1 MKILLVHNQ
10 YSTTGGEDQALA
22 REKAMLIQ
30 WLGEENVFEYS
41 VSVNDYSKWQ
51 ILRSIFY
58 SRTQYRNVY
67 DLVKQ
72 HQIDIVHVH
81 NYFPV
86 LTASVFKAAKAAGA
100 KLVHTVHNYR
110 WWCISGNFY
119 RPTVGICTLCVDQKN
134 FWNGIKHRCYRN
146 SFLQSLVAKLAY
158 AYYKKIGV
166 FEWIDQCWVLT
177 QFQYQQLIK
186 LGVPANKLQLKP
198 NMLDAANYAPIA
210 TGAAADFPATRSATI
225 QALPNDQRSGF
236 LYIGRLDAEKGIEY
250 ILSEWV
256 KLSEQYQLTV
266 IGSGSLEAALKS
278 QYNQPNIIF
287 TGALPFDQ
295 VNQYLQKAQYTLQPS
310 LWYETM
316 GLTIIESMQQGT
328 PVIGFNIGTRPELI
342 EHTKTGFICTPNQF
356 IRTIQLAAHYP
367 DEDYD
372 AMVMNA
378 RAYAQNF
385 APDLIMAQQ
394 LHLYE
399 NLLSQ

>member
-22 REKAMLIQ
+22 REKAILKQ
-30 WLGEENVFEYS
+30 WLGEDNIFEYS

-58 SRTQYRNVY
+58 SRTQYRKVY
-67 DLVKQ
+67 DVVKQ

-146 SFLQSLVAKLAY
+146 SLLQSLVAKLAY

-166 FEWIDQCWVLT
+166 FQWIDQFWVLT

-198 NMLDAANYAPIA
+198 NMLDAANFD
-210 TGAAADFPATRSATI
+210 AAAP
-225 QALPNDQRSGF
+225 RSGF
-236 LYIGRLDAEKGIEY
+236 LYIGRLDPEKGIEY

-256 KLSEQYQLTV
+256 KLSQQYQLTV
-266 IGSGSLEAALKS
+266 IGSGSLEAALKR

-295 VNQYLQKAQYTLQPS
+295 VNQYLQKAQYTIQPS

-342 EHTKTGFICTPNQF
+342 EHGKTGFICTPNQF
-356 IRTIQLAAHYP
+356 IRTIQLAANYP
-367 DEDYD
+367 DNDYD

-378 RAYAQNF
+378 MAYAQNF

>member
-30 WLGEENVFEYS
+30 WLGEENIFEYS

-58 SRTQYRNVY
+58 SRTQYRKVY

-119 RPTVGICTLCVDQKN
+119 RPTVGICTLCVDQQN

-166 FEWIDQCWVLT
+166 FEWIDQFWVLT

-186 LGVPANKLQLKP
+186 LGVPVDKLQLKP
-198 NMLDAANYAPIA
+198 NILDP
-210 TGAAADFPATRSATI
+210 ATI
-225 QALPNDQRSGF
+225 QALPNAQRSGF

-256 KLSEQYQLTV
+256 KLSEQYQLTI
-266 IGSGSLEAALKS
+266 IGSGSLETALKS

-342 EHTKTGFICTPNQF
+342 EHGKTGFICTPHQF

-367 DEDYD
+367 DDDYD

-378 RAYAQNF
+378 RAFAQNF

>member
-22 REKAMLIQ
+22 REKAVLKQ

-51 ILRSIFY
+51 MLRSIFY
-58 SRTQYRNVY
+58 SRKQYRNVY

-119 RPTVGICTLCVDQKN
+119 RPAVGICTLCVDQKN

-166 FEWIDQCWVLT
+166 FEWIDQFWVLT

-198 NMLDAANYAPIA
+198 NMLDP
-210 TGAAADFPATRSATI
+210 ATI
-225 QALPNDQRSGF
+225 QALPNAQRNGF
-236 LYIGRLDAEKGIEY
+236 LYIGRLDTEKGIEY

-256 KLSEQYQLTV
+256 KLSEKYQLTV

-278 QYNQPNIIF
+278 QYYQPNIIF

-328 PVIGFNIGTRPELI
+328 PVIGFNIGTRLELI
-342 EHTKTGFICTPNQF
+342 EHKKTGFICTPNQF

-378 RAYAQNF
+378 KAYAQNF

>member
-22 REKAMLIQ
+22 REKAVLKQ

-51 ILRSIFY
+51 MLRSIFY
-58 SRTQYRNVY
+58 SRKQYRNLY

-119 RPTVGICTLCVDQKN
+119 RPAVGICTLCVDQKN

-166 FEWIDQCWVLT
+166 FEWIDQFWVLT

-186 LGVPANKLQLKP
+186 LGVPVDKLQLKP
-198 NMLDAANYAPIA
+198 NMLD
-210 TGAAADFPATRSATI
+210 PATV
-225 QALPNDQRSGF
+225 QALPNAQRRGF
-236 LYIGRLDAEKGIEY
+236 LYIGRLDPEKGIEY

-256 KLSEQYQLTV
+256 KLSEQYQLTI

>member
-22 REKAMLIQ
+22 REKAILKQ
-30 WLGEENVFEYS
+30 WLGEENVLEYV
-41 VSVNDYSKWQ
+41 VSVNDFSKWQ
-51 ILRSIFY
+51 LLSSIFY
-58 SRTQYRNVY
+58 SRKQYRKVY
-67 DLVKQ
+67 DLIKQ

-110 WWCISGNFY
+110 WWCIAGNFY
-119 RPTVGICTLCVDQKN
+119 RPAVGICTLCVDEKN
-134 FWNGIKHRCYRN
+134 FWNGIKHRCYRQ
-146 SFLQSLVAKLAY
+146 SFLQSLLAKMAF
-158 AYYKKIGV
+158 AYYKRIGV
-166 FEWIDQCWVLT
+166 FQWIDQFWVLT

-186 LGVPANKLQLKP
+186 MGVPVSKLQLKP
-198 NMLDAANYAPIA
+198 NMLDGA
-210 TGAAADFPATRSATI
+210 TLGAAAEFPASKPTAI
-225 QALPNDQRSGF
+225 QALPNAPRSGF
-236 LYIGRLDAEKGIEY
+236 LYIGRLDAEKGIEHV
-250 ILSEWV
+250 LAEWV
-256 KLSEQYQLTV
+256 KLPQNYQLTV
-266 IGSGSLEAALKS
+266 IGSGKLDETLKR

-287 TGALPFDQ
+287 TGSLPFDQ
-295 VNQYLQKAQYTLQPS
+295 VNQYLKTAQYTLQPS

-316 GLTIIESMQQGT
+316 GLTIIESMQHGT

-342 EHTKTGFICTPNQF
+342 EHGKTGFICAPNEL
-356 IRTIQLAAHYP
+356 IRTIQLAANYP
-367 DEDYD
+367 ADAYD
-372 AMVMNA
+372 AMVLNA
-378 RAYAQNF
+378 RTYAQNF

>member
-22 REKAMLIQ
+22 REKAILKQ
-30 WLGEENVFEYS
+30 WLGQENVLEYS

-58 SRTQYRNVY
+58 SRTQYRKVY
-67 DLVKQ
+67 DVVKQ

-186 LGVPANKLQLKP
+186 LGVPVDKLQLKP
-198 NMLDAANYAPIA
+198 NMLDP
-210 TGAAADFPATRSATI
+210 ATI
-225 QALPNDQRSGF
+225 QALPNAQRNGF
-236 LYIGRLDAEKGIEY
+236 LYIGRLDTEKGIEY
-250 ILSEWV
+250 ILSEWI
-256 KLSEQYQLTV
+256 KLSEKYQLTV

-342 EHTKTGFICTPNQF
+342 EHKKTGFICTPNQF

-367 DEDYD
+367 DNDYD

-378 RAYAQNF
+378 REYAQNF

>member
-30 WLGEENVFEYS
+30 WLGEENIFEYS

-119 RPTVGICTLCVDQKN
+119 RPTVGICTLCVDQQN

-166 FEWIDQCWVLT
+166 FEWIDQFWVLT

-186 LGVPANKLQLKP
+186 LGVPVDKLQLKP
-198 NMLDAANYAPIA
+198 NILDP
-210 TGAAADFPATRSATI
+210 ATI
-225 QALPNDQRSGF
+225 QALPNAQRSGF

-256 KLSEQYQLTV
+256 KLSEQYQLTI
-266 IGSGSLEAALKS
+266 IGSGSLETALKS

-342 EHTKTGFICTPNQF
+342 EHGKTGFICTPHQF

-367 DEDYD
+367 DDDYD

-378 RAYAQNF
+378 RAFAQNF

>member
-22 REKAMLIQ
+22 REKAVLKQ

-51 ILRSIFY
+51 MLRSIFY
-58 SRTQYRNVY
+58 SRKQYRNLY

-119 RPTVGICTLCVDQKN
+119 RPAVGICTLCVDQKN

-166 FEWIDQCWVLT
+166 FEWIDQFWVLT

-186 LGVPANKLQLKP
+186 LGVPVDKLQLKP
-198 NMLDAANYAPIA
+198 NMLDP
-210 TGAAADFPATRSATI
+210 ATI
-225 QALPNDQRSGF
+225 QAVPNAQRRGF
-236 LYIGRLDAEKGIEY
+236 LYIGRLDPEKGIEY

-256 KLSEQYQLTV
+256 KLSEKYQLTV

-342 EHTKTGFICTPNQF
+342 EHKKTGFICTPNQF

-367 DEDYD
+367 DNDYD

-378 RAYAQNF
+378 RVYAQNF

>member
-22 REKAMLIQ
+22 REKAILKQ
-30 WLGEENVFEYS
+30 WLGEENVFEYT

-51 ILRSIFY
+51 MLRSIFY
-58 SRTQYRNVY
+58 SRKQYRNLY

-119 RPTVGICTLCVDQKN
+119 RPAVGICTLCVDQKN

-198 NMLDAANYAPIA
+198 NMLDAE
-210 TGAAADFPATRSATI
+210 FPATQSATI
-225 QALPNDQRSGF
+225 QALPNAQRKGF

-266 IGSGSLEAALKS
+266 IGSGNLEAALKS

-316 GLTIIESMQQGT
+316 GLTIIESMQHGT

-342 EHTKTGFICTPNQF
+342 KHKKTGFICTPNQF

-367 DEDYD
+367 DNDYD

-378 RAYAQNF
+378 REYAQNF